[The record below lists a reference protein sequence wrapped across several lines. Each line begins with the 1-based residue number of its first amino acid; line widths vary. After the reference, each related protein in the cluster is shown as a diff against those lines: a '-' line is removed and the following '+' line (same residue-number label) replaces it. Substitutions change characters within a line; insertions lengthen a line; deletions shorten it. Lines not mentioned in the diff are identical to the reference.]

1 MVPLPDLVNQMRL
14 LSVWPTTYWN
24 YRHRSCFLRI
34 NTLLVIMFSLRQVTD
49 PGMKTSTVFSNSP
62 LSLMGSQDYSFDSTK
77 CTSRKETTEHRNLCK
92 AQKLSEK
99 CEHLSTRFSY
109 TYVSFY
115 NSVVCQSSYGGII
128 NLI

>member
-1 MVPLPDLVNQMRL
+1 MVLLPDLVNQMRL

-24 YRHRSCFLRI
+24 YRHRSCFQRI
-34 NTLLVIMFSLRQVTD
+34 NTLLVIMFSLRPVTD

-92 AQKLSEK
+92 AQKLRSVSVSAQGS
-99 CEHLSTRFSY
+99 HTPMSVSTILLFAR
-109 TYVSFY
+109 VHM
-115 NSVVCQSSYGGII
+115 VAL
-128 NLI
+128 LI